1 MPCLD
6 LLIIWRE
13 ITSENERCHSI
24 FKDCKHTCNIGM
36 APKDESDISN
46 CFLGGKYKR
55 DGAAAVEKQCKFA
68 PAMIHLMMGFDIE
81 TEWSI
86 CSLIPT
92 HLSKSYPSF
101 RVQLQRS
108 LLPDTYAGSSSPA
121 ITGHTPIPFVC

>member
-1 MPCLD
+1 MKAIFPSS
-6 LLIIWRE
+6 R
-13 ITSENERCHSI
+13 TVSI
-24 FKDCKHTCNIGM
+24 PVTLVQTPRINPINN
-36 APKDESDISN
+36 ISN

-55 DGAAAVEKQCKFA
+55 DGVAAVEKQCKFA
-68 PAMIHLMMGFDIE
+68 PALIHLMMGFDIE

-101 RVQLQRS
+101 RVQLRRS

-121 ITGHTPIPFVC
+121 ITRHTPIPFVC